1 MGTRSSTV
9 EDNLEQELRDAKKAK
24 RGTGVTKLMYDLVHR
39 RRRFRQFVGVALVF
53 FLSFTG
59 APTQTQLITGAV
71 FATLGMLV
79 RLWASGFVMKNEKLA
94 TSGPYGYVRHPLYV
108 GNMLI
113 CIGFCFAAGHW
124 WAWAVSAVYVWYFY
138 PETIAYEDSKLRR
151 LFTEEWDAWA
161 ARTRAL
167 IPRLT
172 PFSSRVNTQMRLSLK

>member
-1 MGTRSSTV
+1 MSCS
-9 EDNLEQELRDAKKAK
+9 RDH
-24 RGTGVTKLMYDLVHR
+24 T
-39 RRRFRQFVGVALVF
+39 
-53 FLSFTG
+53 SFTG
-59 APTQTQLITGAV
+59 APTETQLITGAV

-172 PFSSRVNTQMRLSLK
+172 PFSQSQDGTSWTLQRSLMRNGEPLHIVVLGGCLIYVYLVRMV